1 MFEDISIDIDVRPFD
16 QEYNM
21 PPQYSFNGKTKCA
34 GCNFDSSK
42 NAAPKKWDKDEH
54 VSLGQHTSQCGMRVR
69 TAHRG
74 CSETVSHH
82 YGWHFAC
89 WLGFQLGGQMACFFI
104 WGIHHFCLG
113 RSLSEPSALQPGL
126 AQQVTWPLSW
136 PRWLEPQAGER
147 GETNHLRHNHRFN
160 LWCCLI
166 ASPQSFLLIVIFVQI
181 AFGSS
186 LDPKTHGT
194 AVQPSPLYSLLC
206 PALPFILSSKD

>member
-1 MFEDISIDIDVRPFD
+1 MTGAILTFPECSP
-16 QEYNM
+16 QEM
-21 PPQYSFNGKTKCA
+21 RQRRARVPWAT
-34 GCNFDSSK
+34 
-42 NAAPKKWDKDEH
+42 
-54 VSLGQHTSQCGMRVR
+54 HTSQCGMRVR

-82 YGWHFAC
+82 YGWHSAC
-89 WLGFQLGGQMACFFI
+89 WLGFQSGGQMACFFI
-104 WGIHHFCLG
+104 GGIHHFCLG
-113 RSLSEPSALQPGL
+113 RALSEPSALQPGL

-147 GETNHLRHNHRFN
+147 GETNHLRHNRRCN

-166 ASPQSFLLIVIFVQI
+166 ASPRSFLLIVRFVQI

-186 LDPKTHGT
+186 LDPKIHGT